1 VVGRGGGSVCHAVL
15 CCAGQLECWALQLAQ
30 RLRLPTPFHPSRTAE
45 NRPTALPR
53 ALRQVTGPHA
63 DRTPWDQG
71 GLRACRKYLLGREAQ
86 RLKGPVAS
94 EEAEE
99 PGEGEEAGGRSGG
112 AEAPPLRQEFDV
124 QALPASVEEF
134 FARLPE
140 GVVVLNAGAL
150 GGVAGAVRRP
160 EVRVSEGPA
169 ERGSPV
175 YVQMSAMADRA
186 RARRAAM
193 EAMKAEA
200 YAASALAAAAAAAAA
215 AEARGVSGRT
225 RSGRAGAAP
234 STTAGGRGGR
244 GGKGVRKR

>member
-1 VVGRGGGSVCHAVL
+1 MQQFQPCSNTR
-15 CCAGQLECWALQLAQ
+15 
-30 RLRLPTPFHPSRTAE
+30 PSTE

-53 ALRQVTGPHA
+53 AHRQVTGPHA
-63 DRTPWDQG
+63 ENKDWGPG
-71 GLRACRKYLLGREAQ
+71 ALHACREYLLKRQAQ

-94 EEAEE
+94 EETEE
-99 PGEGEEAGGRSGG
+99 SREGEEAGGRGGG
-112 AEAPPLRQEFDV
+112 APPPPLRQEFDV
-124 QALPASVEEF
+124 QALPPSVEEF

-140 GVVVLNAGAL
+140 GAVVLSAGAAD
-150 GGVAGAVRRP
+150 GVRRP
-160 EVRVSEGPA
+160 EVRVSEGRPK
-169 ERGSPV
+169 RGSPV

-193 EAMKAEA
+193 EAIEA
-200 YAASALAAAAAAAAA
+200 GATAASALAAAAAAAAA

-244 GGKGVRKR
+244 GGKGVRTG